1 MLRPLLQL
9 KPRDVPYRVALRNTL
24 AVVAPLAIAAA
35 SGHVEAGVAM
45 ATGALNTMFSDQPG
59 PYRLRM
65 QRMLLTAL
73 AAGLSAFAGMLLG
86 ADTVLLAAAAL
97 LWGFGGGLLVALGPE
112 QARTG
117 LTSMI
122 LLIVTS
128 DLRYTP
134 EQAAIAAALI
144 FAGGL
149 LQTAAAVAAWPL
161 QRYRPE
167 RFALATVFHQLA
179 ATARQH
185 PGPDQAPPTTQ
196 AVQDAVILLHGAH
209 RARGVAVQAFRV
221 IAEVCER
228 IRLELLAL
236 SEIHERLTDPTARAR
251 LDAILEHAA
260 WVLDG
265 LAHALEHAEP
275 PSAAAAAVSTLGPLV
290 AALGEVRSDADDYL
304 LRIAAARAQ
313 GLAGQLRSVVRN
325 SEFAGSRGE
334 IRAEQMEARLPAA
347 LKPRGALAT
356 LRANL
361 DLSSVACRHA
371 LRCGVCLALAV
382 LLERLL
388 AIPHGFWIP
397 MTAAIVLKPDFAS
410 TFSFGVLRVAGT
422 LAGLLLTSAI
432 AHFAMDG
439 VAARLVLLAVFCFG
453 FRLLT
458 TMHYGLG
465 VALLTGLL
473 VILLSFDGVPPGE
486 MIVPR
491 GIATVLGC
499 ALALTAYAL
508 WPTWE
513 RLRVRSALAAMIDA
527 YRAYAITLLTERDT
541 AMIETRSAARAAR
554 TNAQASIDRL
564 RGEPT
569 RSRGEL
575 ILAEGLF
582 ANANRLIRAC
592 MSLEAVL
599 QDAPGLPQRD
609 RVLAFAARADQAL
622 AAIAAA
628 LREGSPLHLLSLR
641 GEERLL
647 AETLAAEASADE
659 ATRTALVAVADTCDR
674 IADSV
679 DTLAYLLRPAGDGGS
694 GVIV

>member
-35 SGHVEAGVAM
+35 TGHTAAGVAM

-73 AAGLSAFAGMLLG
+73 AAGLSAFAGITLG
-86 ADTVLLAAAAL
+86 ADTTLLAMAAL

-128 DLRYTP
+128 DMHRPP
-134 EQAAIAAALI
+134 EEAAVAAALI

-149 LQTAAAVAAWPL
+149 LQTATAIAAWPL

-167 RFALATVFHQLA
+167 RFALATVFRQLA

-196 AVQDAVILLHGAH
+196 AVQDAVLLLHGQH

-221 IAEVCER
+221 IAEICER

-236 SEIHERLTDPTARAR
+236 CEIHERLAEPQARER
-251 LDAILEHAA
+251 LGGVLEHAA

-265 LAHALEHAEP
+265 LAYALEHAESP
-275 PSAAAAAVSTLGPLV
+275 TAAAAAVATLDPLV
-290 AALGEVRSDADDYL
+290 AALADTRTNAVDGYL
-304 LRIAAARAQ
+304 LRIAVARGQ

-347 LKPRGALAT
+347 LQPRGTLAT

-361 DLSSVACRHA
+361 NLASVACRHA
-371 LRCGVCLALAV
+371 LRCGVCLAIAV
-382 LLERLL
+382 AFERLL

-422 LAGLLLTSAI
+422 LAGLLLTTAI
-432 AHFAMDG
+432 AHLAMDDM
-439 VAARLVLLAVFCFG
+439 AARLVLLAVFCFG

-473 VILLSFDGVPPGE
+473 VILLSFDGLSPADT
-486 MIVPR
+486 IVPR

-499 ALALTAYAL
+499 ALALAAYAL

-513 RLRVRSALAAMIDA
+513 RLRVRTALAAMIDA
-527 YRAYAITLLTERDT
+527 YRAYATALLTERDA
-541 AMIETRSAARAAR
+541 AMIETRTAARAAR

-564 RGEPT
+564 RGEPQ
-569 RSRGEL
+569 RDRREL
-575 ILAEGLF
+575 VLAEALL
-582 ANANRLIRAC
+582 ANANRLVRAC

-599 QDAPGLPQRD
+599 QDAPDLPQRD
-609 RVLAFAARADQAL
+609 HVLAFAGRADQAL
-622 AAIAAA
+622 AAIADA
-628 LREGSPLHLLSLR
+628 LRRNTPLTLPSLR

-647 AETLAAEASADE
+647 AVELDPGAAGDE
-659 ATRTALVAVADTCDR
+659 ATRTAMIAVADTCDR

-679 DTLAYLLRPAGDGGS
+679 DTLAYLLRPAAS
-694 GVIV
+694 